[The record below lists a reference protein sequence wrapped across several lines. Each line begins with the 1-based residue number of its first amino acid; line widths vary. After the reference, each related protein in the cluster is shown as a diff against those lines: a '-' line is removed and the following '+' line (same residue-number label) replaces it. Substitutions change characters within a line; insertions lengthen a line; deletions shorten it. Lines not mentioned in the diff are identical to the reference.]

1 MESKL
6 KQIKKKTDWKTL
18 IFVYGFMA
26 WPIIHFLV
34 FWLYLNIDTV
44 VLTFQTFSVKQG
56 KYVFVGLRNYQDLWK
71 WIFQQS
77 PNNLM
82 VYAIKNSI
90 SIVMFQYFVL
100 IPIPVIFAYM
110 MYKKVPGGGFFKVV
124 FFLPNI
130 LSDVV
135 MVTLFKLM
143 FDPNLGPIQIIMN
156 LLGMENLTPKLGWF
170 GNPDTAWGMVLLE
183 CLWAGIGYNLL
194 LFFSGFNRIP
204 QEVSESARLDGAGM
218 FREFIYISFPLISTT
233 LSTMLILATGSS
245 LSFFMNALILTN
257 GGPDGASSTIMMVIM
272 QQVKAGNSGVTMAST
287 IGIFFSATFLPVI
300 FLIRWGIEKLFPP
313 IEL

>member
-6 KQIKKKTDWKTL
+6 KQIKKKTDWKTF

-34 FWLYLNIDTV
+34 FWLYLNVDTV

-77 PNNLM
+77 PSNLM

-100 IPIPVIFAYM
+100 IPIPIIFAYM

-170 GNPDTAWGMVLLE
+170 GNPNTAWGMVLLE

-287 IGIFFSATFLPVI
+287 IGIFFYATFLPVI